1 MSYIN
6 SCKTHKFSEFI
17 VATLADHYHS
27 ESILPTR
34 GKAVLF
40 LSNSGISLTKLIVM
54 KIQFTLPSIFTW
66 CGEENLFSY
75 VSLLPS
81 KEKRK
86 PFLLML
92 SSDSDLRTLSSFSP
106 SPDCSFCFFFFLL
119 FFSSFS
125 LLELN
130 FDATEELSE
139 KTPIPPAPLKSL
151 DSAEAAAAAA

>member
-1 MSYIN
+1 MQ
-6 SCKTHKFSEFI
+6 FI
-17 VATLADHYHS
+17 YT
-27 ESILPTR
+27 
-34 GKAVLF
+34 
-40 LSNSGISLTKLIVM
+40 NN
-54 KIQFTLPSIFTW
+54 FTW

-86 PFLLML
+86 PFFLML
-92 SSDSDLRTLSSFSP
+92 SSDSDLWTPSSFSS
-106 SPDCSFCFFFFLL
+106 SPDCSFCFFFFRL

-151 DSAEAAAAAA
+151 DSADAAAAAA

>member
-1 MSYIN
+1 MKMQFMS
-6 SCKTHKFSEFI
+6 
-17 VATLADHYHS
+17 
-27 ESILPTR
+27 
-34 GKAVLF
+34 
-40 LSNSGISLTKLIVM
+40 SN
-54 KIQFTLPSIFTW
+54 IFTW

-92 SSDSDLRTLSSFSP
+92 SSDSDLQTLSSFSS

-130 FDATEELSE
+130 LDATEELSE
-139 KTPIPPAPLKSL
+139 KTPNPPAPLKSL
-151 DSAEAAAAAA
+151 DSADVAAAAAYKGTEYVLVAYKLWRKSLHVTV

>member
-1 MSYIN
+1 MTILKALCYPRGGGGGGS
-6 SCKTHKFSEFI
+6 FI
-17 VATLADHYHS
+17 SAKPWH
-27 ESILPTR
+27 IFTR
-34 GKAVLF
+34 LF
-40 LSNSGISLTKLIVM
+40 VM
-54 KIQFTLPSIFTW
+54 KMQFMSSNIFTW

-81 KEKRK
+81 KGKRK

-92 SSDSDLRTLSSFSP
+92 SSDSDLQTLSSFSS

-130 FDATEELSE
+130 LDATEELSE
-139 KTPIPPAPLKSL
+139 KTPNPPAPLKSL
-151 DSAEAAAAAA
+151 DSADVAAAAA